1 MKKTFER
8 IVNYL
13 KKNFPGVQ
21 SITLVPHKSASW
33 KTFKFGM
40 EITTETRSSKL
51 ADENVKWGVVFESG
65 YYALQPLAAWITRT
79 SVKVGKIRLLLL
91 VLPRVQER
99 SSEQA
104 LNWSLAGERWYEIV
118 SSLTEMTRPQLIAWF
133 VLLTVI
139 RWIAIYP
146 VDSVIQSLNNWG
158 QNATKQASVTT
169 LHVSVVWV
177 LYKNNASNHKQ
188 RQLNCCFL
196 SLFYF
201 LLKV

>member
-13 KKNFPGVQ
+13 KKKFPGVH
-21 SITLVPHKSASW
+21 SITLVPLKSASW

-99 SSEQA
+99 SSEQ
-104 LNWSLAGERWYEIV
+104 
-118 SSLTEMTRPQLIAWF
+118 
-133 VLLTVI
+133 LLTDHSRVSDDTKLSL
-139 RWIAIYP
+139 RWQRWSKRA
-146 VDSVIQSLNNWG
+146 SL
-158 QNATKQASVTT
+158 
-169 LHVSVVWV
+169 HCMWV
-177 LYKNNASNHKQ
+177 LFEYFYKNNASHHKQ

-201 LLKV
+201 